1 MVGGWW
7 DGLLLC
13 PREKVVVSSCSN
25 NDNYEVADCDT
36 VIKYLDTFLNPSLV
50 LSYVPRTP

>member
-7 DGLLLC
+7 DGLLFC

-25 NDNYEVADCDT
+25 NDNYEVADCD
-36 VIKYLDTFLNPSLV
+36 DTRNICLTYPE
-50 LSYVPRTP
+50 T

>member
-7 DGLLLC
+7 DGLLFC

-50 LSYVPRTP
+50 SSYVPRTP